1 MPGAYITNHDK
12 HFSFFSK
19 ANMKRAAALGEEY
32 FHSHFY
38 NNCTLKVFSTLGW

>member
-38 NNCTLKVFSTLGW
+38 NNCTLKVFSALGW